1 MALWLVTACW
11 SDDEAELTQPWE
23 VNVPSEAEAVRKV
36 ILLLPSKPQHV
47 EVQRLAA
54 DQAPD
59 LGHGQARKLA

>member
-1 MALWLVTACW
+1 
-11 SDDEAELTQPWE
+11 
-23 VNVPSEAEAVRKV
+23 V
-36 ILLLPSKPQHV
+36 ILLLPSKPQPV